1 MMNKQYNNL
10 LLKKKTAI
18 AQINSL
24 TGAIKQNAEHVEE
37 YINLALNKNIE
48 VLIFPKNIILGI
60 NAKDLYKNN
69 ELIIQQKKIQNLL
82 KSKYEQIEIIFDEQE
97 FTDAKIINNPKR
109 YSYGEFWTFSEYL
122 KRQEGLIININ
133 PVGAFDERIY
143 EGRSIASFNGKIVA
157 LGKFLE
163 EDLIILNYE
172 EDLKINPLSFEEET
186 FKILSFGI
194 KDYCRKTGFKKIVLG
209 LSGGLDSAIT
219 AVLACDAIGANNVL
233 GITMPS
239 KYSTEGSYND
249 SFKLAKNLGMV
260 CIEKPI
266 KSLYDEFIHSIQEDK
281 TYNDLAEENIQPRIR
296 ALILMNYSNRGNRL
310 LLSTGN
316 KSECAMGYCTLYGD
330 TCGGLNPIADV
341 FKTDLYRISNWVN
354 KNSGKEIIPDN
365 ILTKAPSAELKP
377 NQKDEDS
384 LPPYAVLDDVLRRY
398 IEDGQSYDDISK
410 DYGTVLVS
418 EIIKKLNFNEFKR
431 HQSTLFFEI
440 SKKSLGTD
448 RNYPIVCSKE
458 VI

>member
-1 MMNKQYNNL
+1 MMKK

-18 AQINSL
+18 AQINCL
-24 TGAIKQNAEHVEE
+24 TGNLKQNTEHVEE
-37 YINLALNKNIE
+37 YINLALKQNVE

-60 NAKDLYKNN
+60 NAKDLNN
-69 ELIIQQKKIQNLL
+69 NKELLVQKEKYQDIL
-82 KSKYEQIEIIFDEQE
+82 KAKYNNIELIFDEEVFDDTQIE
-97 FTDAKIINNPKR
+97 NNLKR
-109 YSYGEFWTFSEYL
+109 YCYDEFWTYL
-122 KRQEGLIININ
+122 KNNKSQKGLNIN
-133 PVGAFDERIY
+133 VSPVGVFDEKIF
-143 EGRSIASFNGKIVA
+143 EGRSFATLDGKIIA
-157 LGKFLE
+157 LGKFLQ
-163 EDLIILNYE
+163 EDLVILDYDKEIQIVNVPYE
-172 EDLKINPLSFEEET
+172 EEI
-186 FKILSFGI
+186 FKVLSFGI
-194 KDYCRKTGFKKIVLG
+194 RDYCKKTGFKKIVLG

-219 AVLACDAIGANNVL
+219 AVLACEAIGAENVL

-239 KYSTEGSYND
+239 KFSTEGSYND
-249 SFKLAKNLGMV
+249 SFKLAKNLGMT

-296 ALILMNYSNRGNRL
+296 ALILMNYSNRENRL

-341 FKTDLYRISNWVN
+341 FKTDLYRIANWYN
-354 KNSGKEIIPDN
+354 KFKGQEVIPNN
-365 ILTKAPSAELKP
+365 ILTKAPSAELRP

-384 LPPYAVLDDVLRRY
+384 LPQYPILDDILRRY
-398 IEDGQSYDDISK
+398 IENGENIESVSK
-410 DYGTVLVS
+410 DYGTKFTS
-418 EIIKKLNFNEFKR
+418 EIIRRLNFNEFKR

-448 RNYPIVCSKE
+448 RNYPIMASSDF
-458 VI
+458 I